1 MDRYGFST
9 QKRCLKPLS
18 ASPCGVEA
26 RYATKRSMSWV
37 GYKVHLTESG
47 DEGLP
52 HLITDVHTTA
62 ATATDV
68 KQLTPIQR
76 RLAANGGC
84 PPSNWRTP
92 PTSVAATSF
101 LATSTRRST
110 SSAQPS
116 RTTPGA
122 GQSRRR
128 LRRGKLLHRLEKEDG
143 ELSPGAPEH
152 PLVGN
157 QDCSGAKYDPHRFL
171 PRRLQRMPESIFVHA
186 SQGSTGHFRL
196 FIR

>member
-18 ASPCGVEA
+18 ASPYEVEA

-37 GYKVHLTESG
+37 GYTVHLTESG

-52 HLITDVHTTA
+52 HLITYVHTTA

-122 GQSRRR
+122 GQSRP
-128 LRRGKLLHRLEKEDG
+128 K
-143 ELSPGAPEH
+143 
-152 PLVGN
+152 
-157 QDCSGAKYDPHRFL
+157 
-171 PRRLQRMPESIFVHA
+171 A
-186 SQGSTGHFRL
+186 STWQTSSSTGKR
-196 FIR
+196 RR

>member
-18 ASPCGVEA
+18 ASPYEVEA

-37 GYKVHLTESG
+37 GYTVHLTESC

-52 HLITDVHTTA
+52 HLITYVHTTA

-92 PTSVAATSF
+92 PTSVAATWF
-101 LATSTRRST
+101 RATLARST

-122 GQSRRR
+122 GQSRP
-128 LRRGKLLHRLEKEDG
+128 K
-143 ELSPGAPEH
+143 
-152 PLVGN
+152 
-157 QDCSGAKYDPHRFL
+157 
-171 PRRLQRMPESIFVHA
+171 A
-186 SQGSTGHFRL
+186 STWQTSSSTGKR
-196 FIR
+196 RR